1 MNRGL
6 DWRWIAIGTA
16 IMFGLN
22 LVAGLILVP
31 LLGGVDTVPASAG
44 GAPADPAALGIG
56 GGRLLL
62 VALVAFLSFAVGGY
76 IVGARSPG
84 RTIVEPG
91 ISAAIAVAVSLLI
104 GGGFTLGNLLAGG
117 VVPFLAGLARRA
129 QGAGRAGRPSLTGLC
144 GGEGLSQLSR

>member
-1 MNRGL
+1 MNPGL

-16 IMFGLN
+16 VMFGLN

-31 LLGGVDTVPASAG
+31 LLGGAVPD
-44 GAPADPAALGIG
+44 GAPTADAAAGLG

-62 VALVAFLSFAVGGY
+62 AAVVSFLSFAIGGY

-91 ISAAIAVAVSLLI
+91 ISAAIAVAVTLLI
-104 GGGFTLGNLLAGG
+104 GGAFTLGSLLAGG
-117 VVPFLAGLARRA
+117 VVPFGAGLLGGWLGERR
-129 QGAGRAGRPSLTGLC
+129 
-144 GGEGLSQLSR
+144 SRGPAVPL